1 MLTIQADNLDWL
13 KGDGLIPVVIQDVE
27 SSVVLMLGYMNRAAF
42 DQTIAS
48 GYIFFFS
55 RARQCLWKKGETSG
69 NTLQVVNSYADC
81 DNDTLLFQVK
91 PQGPTCHLGSLS
103 CFKVQNN
110 NYASVLNQLQKLIA
124 NRAQSA
130 TSADSYTAS
139 LLTAGLNRIAQKV
152 GEEAVETV
160 VAAVAQDDESLLAE
174 VADLVYHLLVLL
186 YARNLSLA
194 RVIAVL
200 EQRSS
205 NVDAVA

>member
-42 DQTIAS
+42 DKTVAS
-48 GYIFFFS
+48 GYVFFFS
-55 RARQCLWKKGETSG
+55 RSRQSLWQKGETSG
-69 NTLQVVNSYADC
+69 NTLQVVSGYADC
-81 DNDTLLFQVK
+81 DNDSLLFQVK
-91 PQGPTCHLGSLS
+91 PQGPTCHLGSQS
-103 CFKVQNN
+103 CFKAQNN
-110 NYASVLNQLQKLIA
+110 NYASVLNQLQTLIA
-124 NRAQSA
+124 DRAQSA
-130 TSADSYTAS
+130 TSEDSYTAS

-160 VAAVAQDDESLLAE
+160 VAAVAEDDECLLAE

-200 EQRSS
+200 EQRS
-205 NVDAVA
+205 NKVDASA